1 MKESTPPFIRGG
13 RFRIYFSRKQRTK
26 LIPLVAG
33 SLLLGVGGLAVTS
46 QTGAGASDKA
56 PLAHDY
62 NYPTGENAQT
72 FQGPV
77 ARAECGPGS
86 TPETG
91 KLQGEVT
98 IADRESG
105 RSSQGY
111 NCNMEQVGHYGVDD
125 GFEGAEW
132 QLARYKDCAYY
143 SQRTVNYGV
152 GGGTKANPILTK
164 PGTIVLDVSDRAH
177 PKFSE
182 NINTPG
188 MQDPWETL
196 KVNVARGLLAA
207 VNVMDGQGYS
217 FMGIYDIKDDCK
229 HPKKLFDGPVTAI
242 NHEGNWAHDGMTYY
256 SGGLQP
262 GIISAIDTKDPS
274 NPKLLTTFFAKYGIH
289 GMTTSLD
296 GNRLFLSHINEDWP
310 VTLYGGGN
318 DNTVQSVAKG
328 NGFGIYDISDIQS
341 RKGNPEVKLVSA
353 LQWTD
358 GLLGQH
364 TLNFHRDGRA
374 YGIEVSEAGM
384 GAARIIDVTDETA
397 PVVVSKL
404 KTEIMM
410 PVNLSL
416 AHSEVHRLG
425 KETGGDFRFGY
436 NFHYCNIDKEE
447 NPNLLACSAFEQ
459 GLRLFDIRDV
469 SRPKEI
475 AYFNNGGDGTR
486 QPGGWGAVYSG
497 YAAAMPQFDPVNH
510 DIWYTD
516 HDRGFYVVKPVNG
529 TWITDITEETVSHG
543 V

>member
-1 MKESTPPFIRGG
+1 
-13 RFRIYFSRKQRTK
+13 
-26 LIPLVAG
+26 
-33 SLLLGVGGLAVTS
+33 VGIHG
-46 QTGAGASDKA
+46 GAGASDDV
-56 PLAHDY
+56 PLASAY
-62 NYPTGENAQT
+62 NYPTGEDANT

-77 ARAECGPGS
+77 PKADCGPGS
-86 TPETG
+86 VPETG

-105 RSSQGY
+105 RSAKPY
-111 NCNMEQVGHYGVDD
+111 RCNMELVGDYTPDE

-132 QLARYKDCAYY
+132 QLARYKDSSGRQCAYY

-152 GGGTKANPILTK
+152 SSPDGGTRANPILTK
-164 PGTIVLDVSDRAH
+164 PGTIVLDVTDPAN
-177 PKFSE
+177 PKFAE
-182 NINTPG
+182 NIDTLG

-196 KVNVARGLLAA
+196 KVNKARGLLAA
-207 VNVMDGQGYS
+207 VNVMDGEGVSY
-217 FMGIYDIKDDCK
+217 MGIYDIKADCR
-229 HPKKLFDGPVTAI
+229 HPKKLFDGNITAV

-256 SGGLQP
+256 TGGLQP
-262 GIISAIDTKDPS
+262 GIISAIDTSDPT
-274 NPKLLTTFFAKYGIH
+274 NPHLITTFFAKYGIH

-318 DNTVQSVAKG
+318 DNTIKSATKG
-328 NGFGIYDISDIQS
+328 NGMGIYDISEIQS
-341 RKGNPEVKLVSA
+341 RKPNPEVKLISA

-364 TLNFHRDGRA
+364 TLNFHRDGTPYA
-374 YGIEVSEAGM
+374 IEVSEAGM
-384 GAARIIDVTDETA
+384 GAARIIDISDEKA
-397 PVVVSKL
+397 PKVISKL

-410 PVNLSL
+410 PEHLEL
-416 AHSEVHRLG
+416 AHSEIHRLG

-447 NPNLLACSAFEQ
+447 NPTLLACSAFEQ

-469 SRPKEI
+469 HKPREI
-475 AYFNNGGDGTR
+475 AYYNNGGDGTR
-486 QPGGWGAVYSG
+486 QPGGWGAVYSA

-510 DIWYTD
+510 QVWYTD
-516 HDRGFYVVKPVNG
+516 HDRGFFVVKPTNG

>member
-1 MKESTPPFIRGG
+1 MH
-13 RFRIYFSRKQRTK
+13 FSLKQRSK
-26 LIPLVAG
+26 LIPLLVG
-33 SLLLGVGGLAVTS
+33 SLLLGAGGLAVS
-46 QTGAGASDKA
+46 RQGRAGATGGDDV
-56 PLAHDY
+56 PLARDY

-77 ARAECGPGS
+77 PKANCGPGS
-86 TPETG
+86 NPETG

-98 IADRESG
+98 IADRDSG

-111 NCNMEQVGHYGVDD
+111 TCNMEQVGVYGPKD

-143 SQRTVNYGV
+143 SQRTLNYGV
-152 GGGTKANPILTK
+152 GGKGQPTNPILTK
-164 PGTIVLDVSDRAH
+164 PGTIVLDVSDETH
-177 PKFSE
+177 PKFVQ

-207 VNVMDGQGYS
+207 VNVMDGEGAS
-217 FMGIYDIKDDCK
+217 FMGIYDIKGDCK
-229 HPKKLFDGPVTAI
+229 HPKMLFDGPVTVL

-256 SGGLQP
+256 SGGLTP
-262 GIISAIDTKDPS
+262 GVVSAVDMTDPTH
-274 NPKLLTTFFAKYGIH
+274 PKLITTFFAKLGIH
-289 GMTTSLD
+289 GMSTSLD
-296 GNRLFLSHINEDWP
+296 GRRLFLSHINEDWP

-318 DNTVQSVAKG
+318 DNSLKSAARG
-328 NGFGIYDISDIQS
+328 NGMGIYDISEIQE
-341 RKGNPEVKLVSA
+341 RKPNPAVKLVSA
-353 LQWTD
+353 LQWED

-364 TLNFHRDGRA
+364 TLNFTRDGKQYA
-374 YGIEVSEAGM
+374 IEISEAGM
-384 GAARIIDVTDETA
+384 GAARIIDITDEKN

-410 PVNLSL
+410 PLNLEL
-416 AHSEVHRLG
+416 AHSEFHRYP
-425 KETGGDFRFGY
+425 KENGGDFRFGY
-436 NFHYCNIDKEE
+436 NFHYCNIDKTQA
-447 NPNLLACSAFEQ
+447 PNLLACSAFEQ

-469 SRPKEI
+469 SKPKEL

-486 QPGGWGAVYSG
+486 QPGGWGAVYSA
-497 YAAAMPQFDPVNH
+497 YAAAMPQFDPVH
-510 DIWYTD
+510 HTIWYTD
-516 HDRGFYVVKPVNG
+516 HDRGFYVVRPTNG

>member
-1 MKESTPPFIRGG
+1 MHLS
-13 RFRIYFSRKQRTK
+13 SKQRTK
-26 LIPLVAG
+26 FIPLLVT
-33 SLLLGVGGLAVTS
+33 SLLVGATGLALS
-46 QTGAGASDKA
+46 LQGGAGATDKV
-56 PLAHDY
+56 PLAHGYD
-62 NYPTGENAQT
+62 YPTGEDART

-77 ARAECGPGS
+77 PRAECGPGS
-86 TPETG
+86 IAETG

-98 IADRESG
+98 IPDRESG
-105 RSSQGY
+105 RSAQGY
-111 NCNMEQVGHYGVDD
+111 NCNMELVGRYGPKD

-152 GGGTKANPILTK
+152 GGRQEKANPVLTK
-164 PGTIVLDVSDRAH
+164 PGTIVLDVSDPAH
-177 PKFSE
+177 PKFAR

-207 VNVMDGQGYS
+207 VNVMDGEGVS
-217 FMGIYDIKDDCK
+217 FMGIYDIKEDCK
-229 HPKKLFDGPVTAI
+229 NPKKLFDGPVTVL

-262 GIISAIDTKDPS
+262 GIVSAIDTSDPT
-274 NPKLLTTFFAKYGIH
+274 NPHLITTFFAKYGIH
-289 GMTTSLD
+289 GMSTSLD

-318 DNTVQSVAKG
+318 DNTIQSVAKG
-328 NGFGIYDISDIQS
+328 NGFGIYDISEIQS
-341 RKGNPEVKLVSA
+341 RKANPEVKLVSA

-364 TLNFHRDGRA
+364 TLNFTRDGTPYA
-374 YGIEVSEAGM
+374 IEISEAGH
-384 GAARIIDVTDETA
+384 GAARIIDISDEKA
-397 PVVVSKL
+397 PKVVSKI

-410 PVNLSL
+410 PVNLEL
-416 AHSEVHRLG
+416 AHSEIHRLG

-436 NFHYCNIDKEE
+436 NFHYCNIDKAKD
-447 NPNLLACSAFEQ
+447 PNLLACSAFEQ

-469 SRPKEI
+469 YKPKEI

-486 QPGGWGAVYSG
+486 QPGGWGAVYSA

-510 DIWYTD
+510 EIWYTD
-516 HDRGFYVVKPVNG
+516 HDQGFYVVKPTNG